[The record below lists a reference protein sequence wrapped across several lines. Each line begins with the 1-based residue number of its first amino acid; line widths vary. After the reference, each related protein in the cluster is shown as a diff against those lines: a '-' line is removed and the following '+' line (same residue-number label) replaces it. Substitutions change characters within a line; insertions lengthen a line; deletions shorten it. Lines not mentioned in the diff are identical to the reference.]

1 MTLDAYIAAAR
12 KKYFIQRIIKKT
24 AIAAGACILICGIII
39 AFMRAGI
46 AVPAWVWVFAALP
59 WAALVAWAYPWRTS
73 NIELARQIDKANNFG
88 ERLSSA
94 MAFMNHKDQTEWMKI
109 QIKDTL
115 KRIESEETQTAF
127 LKKAYPL
134 EKPDHLRSLAISA
147 VIAILIALIPN
158 VVSGVASQI
167 EKRKPDAPEIAQT
180 PEVQPLILDTVT
192 QELRQNQIDEL
203 IKQAEEID
211 DPELKETAEEFA
223 KLLEDVKA
231 QRISNE
237 EFERR
242 LAELERKL
250 DEADTTKEQKAFDQK
265 VKEAIE
271 AMTQMKEDPETQELA
286 EALEKNDYDKAA
298 EILKDLLDSTDPNDK
313 KKLEKLAKMFGD
325 LAKNLDPTDPELKEA
340 LEKNKDLVDRLK
352 KEFDNGKLS
361 EDDKKAFKEAAQKL
375 KEAEKEQQK
384 ANDDKVSKSLNKLSK
399 AMNKTAEDL
408 EKQAQDNPEQDADN
422 PENKQEKEIPKED
435 ATEKGQQPQQAQP
448 QQGENQEGEQ
458 KQGDQQQ
465 GKQKQGD
472 QQQGDQQEGE
482 QQQGEQQEG
491 EQQQGEQNAQ
501 DALQDAAQ
509 QQKAQQQ
516 RDAMKDLADK
526 MRKDAQQQQN
536 QTDEEAK
543 EREQNMQDFM
553 DRAKGQE
560 KQKEEQPQ
568 NGEEQQQAQQ
578 EGPQDSGQQQA
589 QQGDQ
594 NQQGQQGQQGEQES
608 GQPQGELQQGQ
619 ELGQE
624 NGIGDTTLD
633 PEATKGGHDPS
644 EGEATSMD
652 VNLRDEKLSGMD
664 TGQQSTSEIIETAG
678 QKGFASESYKEV
690 YQTYEKAAESILESE
705 EVPQGYRNYVEK
717 YFDMIRPQ

>member
-12 KKYFIQRIIKKT
+12 NKYFIQRIIKKMT
-24 AIAAGACILICGIII
+24 IAAGACILICGIII
-39 AFMRAGI
+39 AFIRAGI

-59 WAALVAWAYPWRTS
+59 WLALLAWAYPWRTS

-94 MAFMNHKDQTEWMKI
+94 MVFMKQENQTEWMKV

-115 KRIESEETQTAF
+115 KRIDSEETQKAF
-127 LKKAYPL
+127 LKNAYPL
-134 EKPDHLRSLAISA
+134 EKPEHLKWLAISA
-147 VIAILIALIPN
+147 AAAVLIAFIPSM
-158 VVSGVASQI
+158 VSGVASKI
-167 EKRKPDAPEIAQT
+167 ENHKQETPAVAQAPET
-180 PEVQPLILDTVT
+180 QPLILDTVT
-192 QELRQNQIDEL
+192 QELRQNQVDEL

-250 DEADTTKEQKAFDQK
+250 DAADTTKEQKAFDQK

-286 EALEKNDYDKAA
+286 DALEKNDYDKAA
-298 EILKDLLDSTDPNDK
+298 EILKDLLDSADPNDK

-352 KEFDNGKLS
+352 KELDNGKLS
-361 EDDKKAFKEAAQKL
+361 EDDKKAFKDAAQKL
-375 KEAEKEQQK
+375 KEAEKQQQK

-408 EKQAQDNPEQDADN
+408 EKQAQENPEQNADN

-435 ATEKGQQPQQAQP
+435 ATEQGKQPQEAQP
-448 QQGENQEGEQ
+448 QQGENQQGE
-458 KQGDQQQ
+458 
-465 GKQKQGD
+465 
-472 QQQGDQQEGE
+472 QQEGK

-491 EQQQGEQNAQ
+491 QQQEGQQQQGEQQEGQQQQGQQQGEQNAQ

-536 QTDEEAK
+536 QSDEEAK
-543 EREQNMQDFM
+543 EREQKMQDFM
-553 DRAKGQE
+553 DRAKGQD
-560 KQKEEQPQ
+560 KQQQE
-568 NGEEQQQAQQ
+568 QQAQQ
-578 EGPQDSGQQQA
+578 QQQQEGQQDSGQQQD

-594 NQQGQQGQQGEQES
+594 NQQGQQGQQGQQES

-624 NGIGDTTLD
+624 NGMGDPSLD

-644 EGEATSMD
+644 EGEATRMD

-664 TGQQSTSEIIETAG
+664 TGQQSTSEIIESAG

-690 YQTYEKAAESILESE
+690 YQTYEKAAESVLESE